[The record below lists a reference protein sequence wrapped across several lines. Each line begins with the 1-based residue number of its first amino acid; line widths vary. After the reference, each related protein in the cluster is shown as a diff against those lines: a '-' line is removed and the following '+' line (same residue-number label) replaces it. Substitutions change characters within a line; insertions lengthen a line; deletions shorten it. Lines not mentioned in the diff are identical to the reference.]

1 MAKKSQ
7 TPVAVAKSAG
17 KPAKKVEVKAKK
29 PAVATPTKTAVAP
42 VVTEEEGEENSDD
55 LEDVESDDEDEDSDE
70 DDEYDGVTEEGM
82 ERLMKLLGKD
92 GLNEFDMDVLSSVA
106 GGEEEDD
113 DDEADEEE
121 LEYGSGDGSQLGG
134 DDDDEDEEDEE
145 DEDMDDA
152 EEDVP
157 ASLKTTTAQIEEQ
170 TADDLAL
177 DEVESNYS
185 VDEDA
190 VPARKVVVNNR
201 AALTQYADEMNIT
214 KAMPWGEHLTLTTR
228 ETLEDVDPNDDLKR
242 EVAFYKQALS
252 IVDRARKLC
261 KQADIPFTRPSD
273 YYAEMVKSD
282 VHMERVRTR
291 LVDEATGIKKS
302 EAAKKQRD
310 LKKYGKQIQHEK
322 LKQRVQDRKGMDE
335 RIRGI
340 KRKRKDGV
348 EVGDEG
354 ESSAFDVR
362 VEDAIEGRGGRD
374 GGRGGRGGKADGKS
388 KMPRHARDAKFG
400 MGGGGR
406 RSKQN
411 TRESTNDFGGST
423 NKGGKPGKPGPKS
436 GAKSRP
442 GKSRRNK
449 GRN

>member
-1 MAKKSQ
+1 MTIAH
-7 TPVAVAKSAG
+7 
-17 KPAKKVEVKAKK
+17 
-29 PAVATPTKTAVAP
+29 
-42 VVTEEEGEENSDD
+42 VTILPPRS
-55 LEDVESDDEDEDSDE
+55 
-70 DDEYDGVTEEGM
+70 
-82 ERLMKLLGKD
+82 
-92 GLNEFDMDVLSSVA
+92 
-106 GGEEEDD
+106 
-113 DDEADEEE
+113 
-121 LEYGSGDGSQLGG
+121 
-134 DDDDEDEEDEE
+134 
-145 DEDMDDA
+145 
-152 EEDVP
+152 
-157 ASLKTTTAQIEEQ
+157 
-170 TADDLAL
+170 
-177 DEVESNYS
+177 
-185 VDEDA
+185 
-190 VPARKVVVNNR
+190 
-201 AALTQYADEMNIT
+201 
-214 KAMPWGEHLTLTTR
+214 
-228 ETLEDVDPNDDLKR
+228 
-242 EVAFYKQALS
+242 YKQALS

-388 KMPRHARDAKFG
+388 KVSRVVRG
-400 MGGGGR
+400 V
-406 RSKQN
+406 S
-411 TRESTNDFGGST
+411 
-423 NKGGKPGKPGPKS
+423 GKPLCQS
-436 GAKSRP
+436 TD
-442 GKSRRNK
+442 
-449 GRN
+449 